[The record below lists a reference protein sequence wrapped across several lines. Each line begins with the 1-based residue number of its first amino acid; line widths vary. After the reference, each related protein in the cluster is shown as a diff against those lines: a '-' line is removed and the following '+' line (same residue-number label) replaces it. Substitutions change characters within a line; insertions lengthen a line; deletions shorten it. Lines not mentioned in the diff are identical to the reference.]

1 MAFDRRDFIKG
12 SLAAGTLLSG
22 AAAGAAERAQSGA
35 RRHRTIAVEESF
47 SIPEISQESVKF
59 LMSPEGREQGWEAM
73 ARFYADQSRE
83 WGERSLD
90 LGEGRI
96 AAMDAGGIDV
106 QLLLLGS
113 MGLQSMDAARAT
125 ELTALANDRLAEAV
139 RRYPQRFAGLT
150 ALAPQDPEAAALEL
164 ERGVKRLGL
173 KGAVINS
180 HARGEYLD
188 DPKYLPI
195 FEAAAALDVPIY
207 LHPSLPAP
215 QMVRPFLDYGLIGP
229 MWGYA
234 AETAVHALRLILCGL
249 FDRFPRLTIVL
260 GHLGEGIPYFLTR
273 IDTQHLN
280 TQAQRTPKLKRL
292 PSEYFRDNFYVTTSG
307 MNASPAVMF
316 CHQVLGADR
325 MMLAIDY
332 PYEPLEEEMRAFER
346 QPLPEADRAK
356 ICHLNAERVFRL
368 GDGSTGK

>member
-1 MAFDRRDFIKG
+1 MAFGRREFIKG
-12 SLAAGTLLSG
+12 SLAAGSLLTAAASG
-22 AAAGAAERAQSGA
+22 AAESAQGAA
-35 RRHRTIAVEESF
+35 RRCRRIAVEESF
-47 SIPEISQESVKF
+47 TIPEIAQETLKF

-73 ARFYADQSRE
+73 ARFYAAQSRE
-83 WGERSLD
+83 WGERSVD
-90 LGEGRI
+90 LGAGRL
-96 AAMDAGGIDV
+96 AAMDAGGIDM

-113 MGLQSMDAARAT
+113 TGVQSLEPARAT
-125 ELTALANDRLAEAV
+125 ELTALANDRLAAAV
-139 RRYPQRFAGLT
+139 RANPQRYAGLA

-180 HARGEYLD
+180 NARGEYLD

-195 FEAAAALDVPIY
+195 FEVAAALDVPIY

-234 AETAVHALRLILCGL
+234 AETAVHALRLILSGL

-280 TQAQRTPKLKRL
+280 TQGQRTPKLKRL

-316 CHQVLGADR
+316 CHEVLGADR
-325 MMLAIDY
+325 MMFAIDY
-332 PYEPLEEEMRAFER
+332 PYEPLEEEVRAFER
-346 QPLPEADRAK
+346 QPLPETAREK

-368 GDGSTGK
+368 GDGSTER